1 MQLTMVREVPL
12 DSAGEFCATNVEN
25 NGESAIT
32 TSPQK
37 IRKTINS
44 HAVEINKK
52 NGESKQHKPDKNNAM
67 PAIFFAPNRWENN
80 PLKTLANAPEPM
92 ITNDQNETSKPAR
105 L

>member
-1 MQLTMVREVPL
+1 MVREVPL
-12 DSAGEFCATNVEN
+12 DSVGAFCATNVEN

-44 HAVEINKK
+44 HALGMNKK
-52 NGESKQHKPDKNNAM
+52 TGENKQHKPKKNNAM
-67 PAIFFAPNRWENN
+67 PAIFFVPKRWKNN
-80 PLKTLANAPEPM
+80 PLKTQANTPEPM